1 MQAII
6 AYNATPHPH
15 LSRTNQQAVA
25 SDPDSAGPRYSHYPQ
40 KIGRRINPSG
50 KAEGALM
57 PVREDSS
64 EYQHTGKIT
73 LNGLIKG
80 PM

>member
-1 MQAII
+1 MQHP
-6 AYNATPHPH
+6 TPIYPV
-15 LSRTNQQAVA
+15 LTNRPLPLTPILQDLGTQ
-25 SDPDSAGPRYSHYPQ
+25 HYPQ
-40 KIGRRINPSG
+40 KIGRRMNPSG

-64 EYQHTGKIT
+64 EYQHTGKIS
-73 LNGLIKG
+73 LNGLIKA